1 MPFDLGEPLLPKP
14 ALGGSQVRSF
24 LRAYGVPAAVAILC
38 VTVGVMHPLAAEAAK
53 STRLTVCTSQQGGHV
68 QCSSVVETDGK
79 DGRRTVMPFYAVTLT
94 ISAEV
99 ASVIFAFFA
108 TAASEGSIEAA
119 RKRLFTPRATF
130 RLWPVG
136 VAYGVGDL
144 LQAFACN
151 SASAPVVLVIGQC
164 KLLLTAVLTMLVLGS
179 KGPSQWGNLTIIT
192 LAAIAGAHNGATHT
206 YSSVIR
212 AAEVKGAF
220 LALLKAG
227 LSASGAVISERFYKD
242 STEGFWVMSFRVQSM
257 MLATSLALLLSMDA
271 SETPGSFG
279 EFFSGGPQ
287 PMCMDNGGAPWCD
300 PLGGQCECVDKVG
313 WDGWTLLAMLA
324 IALNGMVTGLT
335 LKHLSAV
342 GKAICNALAVAVFY
356 PAYVILGFKPFD
368 LTQAAIIGV
377 IIISS
382 YQYATNKTKKPNRDH
397 IREVPVER
405 RRCRGGSTGTTLEEP
420 WNCRG

>member
-1 MPFDLGEPLLPKP
+1 
-14 ALGGSQVRSF
+14 
-24 LRAYGVPAAVAILC
+24 
-38 VTVGVMHPLAAEAAK
+38 LAAEAAK
-53 STRLTVCTSQQGGHV
+53 STRLTVCTSQLGRDV

-79 DGRRTVMPFYAVTLT
+79 DGRRNVMPFYAVTLT

-108 TAASEGSIEAA
+108 TAATEGSITAA
-119 RKRLFTPRATF
+119 RKRLFTPKATF

-164 KLLLTAVLTMLVLGS
+164 KLLLTAVLTMLVFGS
-179 KGPSQWGNLTIIT
+179 RGPQQWGNLTIIT

-212 AAEVKGAF
+212 ASEVRGAF
-220 LALLKAG
+220 LALVKAG

-257 MLATSLALLLSMDA
+257 MLATSLAILLSMDG
-271 SETPGSFG
+271 SETPGSFS
-279 EFFSGGPQ
+279 EFFGGGPI
-287 PMCMDNGGAPWCD
+287 PLCMQGAGDFPCD
-300 PLGGQCECVDKVG
+300 PFSGECQCVDRVG
-313 WDGWTLLAMLA
+313 WDAWTFLAMLA

-382 YQYATNKTKKPNRDH
+382 YQYATNKAKKPV
-397 IREVPVER
+397 REHVREAPTV
-405 RRCRGGSTGTTLEEP
+405 RRCRGASTGTTPDEP
-420 WNCRG
+420 WGCRG